1 MRPCSPAYRRPAV
14 GLPHGKPQGRG
25 HRSGY
30 WDSTRESSRHIRCA
44 SVRAMAQHPGLRWHV
59 GFDLTRPRIR
69 LDPNEKIY
77 SRARS
82 VNEPPDPRGRLTIEP
97 HGFWAVFTVNHRR
110 MSCVKVS
117 SRFSLRWWSCRWRSC
132 QLVLR
137 TLRTRPRRR
146 QLKLRPLPPSH
157 LPRSPSFPGR
167 PSRPVRWRGGA
178 AIGVVVG
185 DRSVGPWGVCT
196 GVDPGGEAIMVA
208 PIGAVDI
215 IGAATAVTGSI
226 TADRSKIVF
235 RARCDAG
242 IDATLGRVCRYAGS
256 EQTTKWPVPVC
267 HRRPRIAGTGR
278 AETQRCGPWGVLAAI
293 DSSAMSETVGLA
305 L

>member
-1 MRPCSPAYRRPAV
+1 MTHQSKARNFPRNASGRRLVSRGLWGETQCGHVHPHIADRLRACRLVSLKV
-14 GLPHGKPQGRG
+14 GDIGPDIGTQH
-25 HRSGY
+25 
-30 WDSTRESSRHIRCA
+30 ESLRDTFVVRRCA
-44 SVRAMAQHPGLRWHV
+44 PWPQHPGLRWHV
-59 GFDLTRPRIR
+59 GFDLTRPRAR

-215 IGAATAVTGSI
+215 IGAATAVMGSI
-226 TADRSKIVF
+226 TAD
-235 RARCDAG
+235 
-242 IDATLGRVCRYAGS
+242 
-256 EQTTKWPVPVC
+256 
-267 HRRPRIAGTGR
+267 
-278 AETQRCGPWGVLAAI
+278 
-293 DSSAMSETVGLA
+293 
-305 L
+305 